1 MPDID
6 NFVASLIRHVD
17 ADESV
22 AAPSSELLVVEIESQ
37 IESKGDGEAA
47 EQAER
52 NVADFRV
59 SSTNG
64 KQYYL
69 SVRLVTTDYPIDK
82 IDCLENPHSNASVNC
97 IIVYLVAEG
106 SLLDGSIEVDV
117 LPQRYVLANC
127 WQSVTHVYWGNSHPF
142 TEVSS
147 LRPRPLL
154 PKVEPLA
161 LEGGTRG
168 ASGANGKKTEFLISV
183 ITIVYNGDELLEQT
197 LQALIH
203 QKADDV
209 EHVIVDGGSSDGTL
223 ALLNR
228 YGDYLDFWRSE
239 PDDGLYDALN
249 KGISLCRGDYVGAIH
264 ANDCYA
270 SDALKKIRAALQN
283 NPGAEFY
290 YGVVSN
296 VGDDR
301 AWRRGREI
309 FSTWQ
314 MVTFGNFNHPTCF
327 VKRSVYERIGT
338 FNTDYCIAGDYDFGI
353 RCWNA
358 GVKFCYVDELISHF
372 RLGGTSSNLFRN
384 QGQRHRIRVANGVGS
399 LYSWCVFGL
408 VVANYYSKRPIRW
421 TLDQLAHFR

>member
-6 NFVASLIRHVD
+6 NFVASLIRHVESD
-17 ADESV
+17 DSV
-22 AAPSSELLVVEIESQ
+22 ASPIIKRVVDEV
-37 IESKGDGEAA
+37 KGQATD
-47 EQAER
+47 QAEESM
-52 NVADFRV
+52 ADFRV
-59 SSTNG
+59 SSSG

-69 SVRLVTTDYPIDK
+69 SIRSVTTDYPIDK
-82 IDCLENPHSNASVNC
+82 IDCLENPHSNPSIRC
-97 IIVYLVAEG
+97 IIVYLV
-106 SLLDGSIEVDV
+106 DGKTEIEV

-127 WQSVTHVYWGNSHPF
+127 WFDVTHVYWGNSHPF
-142 TEVSS
+142 TGVS

-154 PKVEPLA
+154 PGAQPLV
-161 LEGGTRG
+161 LEGGIRG
-168 ASGANGKKTEFLISV
+168 DRSDFLISV

-197 LQALIH
+197 LQAMIQ
-203 QKADDV
+203 QKTNDV

-223 ALLNR
+223 ALINR
-228 YGDYLDFWRSE
+228 YGDYLDYWRSE
-239 PDDGLYDALN
+239 PDEGLYDALN

-270 SDALKKIRAALQN
+270 TDALKKIREAIQN
-283 NPGAEFY
+283 SPDAEFY
-290 YGVVSN
+290 YGVVNN

-309 FSTWQ
+309 LSAWQ

-327 VKRSVYERIGT
+327 VRRSVYERIGR
-338 FNTDYCIAGDYDFGI
+338 FNPDYSIAGDYDFGI

-384 QGQRHRIRVANGVGS
+384 QWQRHRIRVANGVGS
-399 LYSWCVFGL
+399 VYSWCVFDL
-408 VVANYYSKRPIRW
+408 VVVNYYVKRPVRW
-421 TLDQLAHFR
+421 ALDQLARFK